1 MIIIKKSNPEFYDC
15 RCDKCQAEFIYQLD
29 DIKEEVI
36 EMPEEV
42 GQIFG
47 SMFNSKK
54 YYVVCPCCSKNISI
68 GMNMLPGL
76 NMGFGSR

>member
-29 DIKEEVI
+29 DIKEETL
-36 EMPEEV
+36 ELSDEV
-42 GQIFG
+42 AQIMG
-47 SMFNSKK
+47 SLFNPKK
-54 YYVVCPCCSKNISI
+54 SYVVCPCCGKNISI

-76 NMGFGSR
+76 NMGFSSR